1 MTFAPLLL
9 TFEVATLA
17 VGASALIGVSTGWLL
32 ARRKLPGSDL
42 LDGLVTAPMVLPPT
56 VLGYYVLVFFGRKSP
71 LGRAFEAVTGTSIVF
86 SFGGVVLAATIGALP
101 LVVMSSRAALEGVD
115 PLLRNAARTLGAS
128 PLRAFLTVDL
138 PLAAPGI
145 VAGLMLGFARALGD
159 FGATLILA
167 GNIPGRTQTLPL
179 AIFFAV
185 ESGDTADAV
194 RLSVVTVAISL
205 AALGALNL
213 WTRHRRGLA
222 MRVVEQE

>member
-1 MTFAPLLL
+1 MDLSPIRLSLETSLAATAVVTLVGTLVAGWRVRRRG
-9 TFEVATLA
+9 TAFE
-17 VGASALIGVSTGWLL
+17 
-32 ARRKLPGSDL
+32 L
-42 LDGLVTAPMVLPPT
+42 LDGIFLLPLVLPPT
-56 VLGYYVLVFFGRKSP
+56 VVGFLLLLFFGRSSA
-71 LGRAFEAVTGTSIVF
+71 LGAFLYGLGIRLVF
-86 SFGGVVLAATIGALP
+86 SWPATVVAASVTTFP
-101 LVVMSSRAALEGVD
+101 LMYMTARAALEQVD
-115 PLLRNAARTLGAS
+115 APLVEAARTLGARES
-128 PLRAFLTVDL
+128 RIFREILL
-138 PLAAPGI
+138 PLAWPGLA
-145 VAGLMLGFARALGD
+145 AGMVLTFARALGD

>member
-1 MTFAPLLL
+1 MRRWWRRRGRWAR
-9 TFEVATLA
+9 ANLA
-17 VGASALIGVSTGWLL
+17 FSAKFCCRWRGRDW
-32 ARRKLPGSDL
+32 RR
-42 LDGLVTAPMVLPPT
+42 AWC
-56 VLGYYVLVFFGRKSP
+56 
-71 LGRAFEAVTGTSIVF
+71 
-86 SFGGVVLAATIGALP
+86 
-101 LVVMSSRAALEGVD
+101 SR
-115 PLLRNAARTLGAS
+115 S
-128 PLRAFLTVDL
+128 
-138 PLAAPGI
+138 
-145 VAGLMLGFARALGD
+145 RALGD

>member
-1 MTFAPLLL
+1 MDLSPIRLSLETSLAATAVVTVLGTL
-9 TFEVATLA
+9 VAGWR
-17 VGASALIGVSTGWLL
+17 VRRRGVALE
-32 ARRKLPGSDL
+32 L
-42 LDGLVTAPMVLPPT
+42 LDGIFLLPLVLPPT
-56 VLGYYVLVFFGRKSP
+56 VVGFLLLLLFGRASAVGAFLYSLGVRLVFSWPATVVAASVTTFP
-71 LGRAFEAVTGTSIVF
+71 LMYMTA
-86 SFGGVVLAATIGALP
+86 
-101 LVVMSSRAALEGVD
+101 RAALEQVEA
-115 PLLRNAARTLGAS
+115 PLVEAARTLGARES
-128 PLRAFLTVDL
+128 RIFREVLL
-138 PLAAPGI
+138 PLAWPGLA
-145 VAGLMLGFARALGD
+145 AGMVLTFARALGD

>member
-1 MTFAPLLL
+1 MDLSPIQLSLETSLAATAAVTVLGTL
-9 TFEVATLA
+9 VAGWR
-17 VGASALIGVSTGWLL
+17 VRRRGVALE
-32 ARRKLPGSDL
+32 L
-42 LDGLVTAPMVLPPT
+42 LDGFFLLPLVLPPT
-56 VLGYYVLVFFGRKSP
+56 VVGFLLLLLFGRSSAVGAFLYSLGVRLVFSWPATVVAAGVTTFP
-71 LGRAFEAVTGTSIVF
+71 LMYMTA
-86 SFGGVVLAATIGALP
+86 
-101 LVVMSSRAALEGVD
+101 RAALEQVD
-115 PLLRNAARTLGAS
+115 VPLVEAARTLGAGES
-128 PLRAFLTVDL
+128 RIFREVLL
-138 PLAAPGI
+138 PLAWPGLA
-145 VAGLMLGFARALGD
+145 AGMVLTFARALGD

-185 ESGDTADAV
+185 ESGDTAQAV

>member
-1 MTFAPLLL
+1 MDLSPIRLSLETSLAATAAVTLLGTVVAGWRVRRRGTAL
-9 TFEVATLA
+9 EV
-17 VGASALIGVSTGWLL
+17 
-32 ARRKLPGSDL
+32 
-42 LDGLVTAPMVLPPT
+42 LDGVFLLPLVLPPT
-56 VLGYYVLVFFGRKSP
+56 VVGFLLLLVF
-71 LGRAFEAVTGTSIVF
+71 GRASAVGALLYQLGLRLVF
-86 SFGGVVLAATIGALP
+86 SWPATVIAASVTTFP
-101 LVVMSSRAALEGVD
+101 LMYMTARAALEQVD
-115 PLLRNAARTLGAS
+115 TPLVEAARTLGAGES
-128 PLRAFLTVDL
+128 RIFREVLL
-138 PLAAPGI
+138 PLAWPGLA
-145 VAGLMLGFARALGD
+145 AGMVLTFARALGD

-213 WTRHRRGLA
+213 WTRHRRGLS

>member
-1 MTFAPLLL
+1 MDFSPIRLSLATSLAATAAVTVLG
-9 TFEVATLA
+9 TVVAGWR
-17 VGASALIGVSTGWLL
+17 VRRRGIGLE
-32 ARRKLPGSDL
+32 L
-42 LDGLVTAPMVLPPT
+42 LDGFLLLPLVLPPT
-56 VLGYYVLVFFGRKSP
+56 VVGFLLLLLFGRSSAVGAFLYSLGLRLVFSWPATVVAASVTTFP
-71 LGRAFEAVTGTSIVF
+71 LMYMTA
-86 SFGGVVLAATIGALP
+86 
-101 LVVMSSRAALEGVD
+101 RAALEQVD
-115 PLLRNAARTLGAS
+115 APLVEAARTLGAGES
-128 PLRAFLTVDL
+128 RIFREVLL
-138 PLAAPGI
+138 PLAWPGLA
-145 VAGLMLGFARALGD
+145 AGMVLTFARALGD

-185 ESGDTADAV
+185 ESGDTAEAV

>member
-1 MTFAPLLL
+1 MDLSPIQLSLETSLAATAAVTVLGTL
-9 TFEVATLA
+9 VAGWR
-17 VGASALIGVSTGWLL
+17 VRRRGVALE
-32 ARRKLPGSDL
+32 L
-42 LDGLVTAPMVLPPT
+42 LDGFFLLPLVLPPT
-56 VLGYYVLVFFGRKSP
+56 VVGFLLLLLFGRSSAVGAFLYSLGVRLVFSWPATVVAAGVTTFP
-71 LGRAFEAVTGTSIVF
+71 LMYMTA
-86 SFGGVVLAATIGALP
+86 
-101 LVVMSSRAALEGVD
+101 RAALEQVD
-115 PLLRNAARTLGAS
+115 VPLVEAARTLGAGE
-128 PLRAFLTVDL
+128 LRIFREVLL
-138 PLAAPGI
+138 PLAWPGLA
-145 VAGLMLGFARALGD
+145 AGMVLTFARALGD

-185 ESGDTADAV
+185 ESGDTAQAV